1 MSQGSCSA
9 VTWYEPIRLVY
20 NKPYNHLR
28 RRASRP
34 LFLFDYSDV
43 VDFRFLFRIEL
54 FNITNMDRWYILLK
68 TDKFVLV
75 ENGKDFDRI
84 TSIKPANDR
93 GSLKV
98 SSTYAKSFLYMYMCM
113 TTALLFRTT
122 YAKVNVYFRPFLRA
136 GYGLAFCCC
145 FSSLT
150 FFYIMFKYHPKARIL
165 KVIFYLQIL

>member
-20 NKPYNHLR
+20 NKLYNHLR

-34 LFLFDYSDV
+34 LFLFDYTDV

-68 TDKFVLV
+68 IDKFVLV

-84 TSIKPANDR
+84 TSIKPVNDR

-98 SSTYAKSFLYMYMCM
+98 SSTYAKSFLYIHVHVHEHRITFPYYVCESKCILP
-113 TTALLFRTT
+113 TVSACRVWACFLLLF
-122 YAKVNVYFRPFLRA
+122 F
-136 GYGLAFCCC
+136 
-145 FSSLT
+145 
-150 FFYIMFKYHPKARIL
+150 
-165 KVIFYLQIL
+165 